1 MFVFE
6 NSQLLYSIGSGDSY
20 RTPCV
25 TFSHRVEQSILP
37 TLLCIE
43 RGELYLNMACSVV
56 KEENN
61 EDASQD
67 EDEEPKEGDGKGP
80 DYDYLL
86 GMTMWSLTKE
96 RKDELLR
103 KRDEKQTELRI
114 LQSKSA
120 KDIWMEDLNNLLEKV
135 STVTSAGVLSYMH
148 SVLFAGHFYLWGF
161 TTSLIPRKAEI
172 C

>member
-1 MFVFE
+1 
-6 NSQLLYSIGSGDSY
+6 
-20 RTPCV
+20 
-25 TFSHRVEQSILP
+25 
-37 TLLCIE
+37 
-43 RGELYLNMACSVV
+43 MACSVV

-61 EDASQD
+61 EGASQD
-67 EDEEPKEGDGKGP
+67 EDEEPREGDGKGP

-135 STVTSAGVLSYMH
+135 SSDECWVKLLSYMH
-148 SVLFAGHFYLWGF
+148 SVLFVGNFYSTCGVLQ
-161 TTSLIPRKAEI
+161 LP
-172 C
+172 

>member
-1 MFVFE
+1 
-6 NSQLLYSIGSGDSY
+6 
-20 RTPCV
+20 
-25 TFSHRVEQSILP
+25 
-37 TLLCIE
+37 
-43 RGELYLNMACSVV
+43 MACSMV

-67 EDEEPKEGDGKGP
+67 EDEEPREGDSKGP

-135 STVTSAGVLSYMH
+135 STVTSARLTYLVICIQSSLRVISTCGVLQ
-148 SVLFAGHFYLWGF
+148 L
-161 TTSLIPRKAEI
+161 P
-172 C
+172 

>member
-1 MFVFE
+1 
-6 NSQLLYSIGSGDSY
+6 
-20 RTPCV
+20 
-25 TFSHRVEQSILP
+25 
-37 TLLCIE
+37 
-43 RGELYLNMACSVV
+43 MACSVV

-67 EDEEPKEGDGKGP
+67 EDEEPREGDGKGP

-135 STVTSAGVLSYMH
+135 STVMSAGLNYLVICIQSSLWVISTVLVGFYNFLNSWE
-148 SVLFAGHFYLWGF
+148 SRNLFGFIVHLWNDNF
-161 TTSLIPRKAEI
+161 I
-172 C
+172 

>member
-1 MFVFE
+1 
-6 NSQLLYSIGSGDSY
+6 
-20 RTPCV
+20 
-25 TFSHRVEQSILP
+25 
-37 TLLCIE
+37 
-43 RGELYLNMACSVV
+43 MACSVV

-67 EDEEPKEGDGKGP
+67 EDEEPREGDGKGP

-135 STVTSAGVLSYMH
+135 STVTSAGLTYLVICIQSSLRVVSTCGVLQ
-148 SVLFAGHFYLWGF
+148 L
-161 TTSLIPRKAEI
+161 P
-172 C
+172 

>member
-1 MFVFE
+1 
-6 NSQLLYSIGSGDSY
+6 
-20 RTPCV
+20 
-25 TFSHRVEQSILP
+25 
-37 TLLCIE
+37 
-43 RGELYLNMACSVV
+43 MACSVV

-61 EDASQD
+61 EEASQD
-67 EDEEPKEGDGKGP
+67 EDEEAKEGDGKGP

-114 LQSKSA
+114 LQGKSA

-135 STVTSAGVLSYMH
+135 STVTS
-148 SVLFAGHFYLWGF
+148 SVFTYLLVCVQS
-161 TTSLIPRKAEI
+161 SLRTNSTRAVYSFLNSWKSRNIFGLYTFKKMPRSGQR
-172 C
+172 

>member
-1 MFVFE
+1 
-6 NSQLLYSIGSGDSY
+6 
-20 RTPCV
+20 
-25 TFSHRVEQSILP
+25 
-37 TLLCIE
+37 
-43 RGELYLNMACSVV
+43 MACSVV
-56 KEENN
+56 KEENK

-67 EDEEPKEGDGKGP
+67 EDEEPREDDSKGP

-135 STVTSAGVLSYMH
+135 STVTSDGLTYLVICIQS
-148 SVLFAGHFYLWGF
+148 SFAGHFYLWGF
-161 TTSLIPRKAEI
+161 TTSLIPGKAEI
-172 C
+172 WIYCTFMERQFHLDFLSLS

>member
-1 MFVFE
+1 
-6 NSQLLYSIGSGDSY
+6 
-20 RTPCV
+20 
-25 TFSHRVEQSILP
+25 
-37 TLLCIE
+37 
-43 RGELYLNMACSVV
+43 MACSVV
-56 KEENN
+56 KEENK

-67 EDEEPKEGDGKGP
+67 EDEEPREDDSKGP

-135 STVTSAGVLSYMH
+135 STVTSAGLTYLVIRIQSSLRSFLLVGVYNFLSSWESRNLVL
-148 SVLFAGHFYLWGF
+148 L
-161 TTSLIPRKAEI
+161 
-172 C
+172 

>member
-1 MFVFE
+1 MNF
-6 NSQLLYSIGSGDSY
+6 
-20 RTPCV
+20 
-25 TFSHRVEQSILP
+25 
-37 TLLCIE
+37 
-43 RGELYLNMACSVV
+43 SVV

-61 EDASQD
+61 EEASQD
-67 EDEEPKEGDGKGP
+67 EDEEPREGDSKGP

-114 LQSKSA
+114 LRGKSA

-135 STVTSAGVLSYMH
+135 CMVQVLFSLIYILYMR
-148 SVLFAGHFYLWGF
+148 SVLFAGHVYSEGV
-161 TTSLIPRKAEI
+161 
-172 C
+172 